1 MTLYV
6 PRIGLCV
13 RCVHHRVTGN
23 RRGSQFHLCG
33 LASTDPRFRKYPRL
47 PMLRC
52 EGFQDIEGL
61 TEQGRDEESDE

>member
-6 PRIGLCV
+6 SRVGLCV

-33 LASTDPRFRKYPRL
+33 LAASDARFRKYPRL
-47 PMLRC
+47 PVLRC
-52 EGFQDIEGL
+52 EGFENNEGL
-61 TEQGRDEESDE
+61 TDQGGDEESHD